1 MSGGGTVRAGQSS
14 NRKREVMGKFW
25 LVIFAILF
33 IGIGAG
39 VIFLMTWDIPAP
51 QERTEKVLPDDM
63 FPR

>member
-1 MSGGGTVRAGQSS
+1 
-14 NRKREVMGKFW
+14 MGKFW
-25 LVIFAILF
+25 LVLFAILF